1 MAKYVLSWD
10 DKRFSIKYT
19 SSLLMGG
26 CPDKLTSILY
36 HCDSLSH
43 G

>member
-1 MAKYVLSWD
+1 MYLAGM
-10 DKRFSIKYT
+10 KRDFSIKYT
-19 SSLLMGG
+19 SSRVMGG

-36 HCDSLSH
+36 HCDSLSD